1 MKILEYYVDWTTAA
15 DLQILSNLS
24 FISHSIM
31 YDK

>member
-15 DLQILSNLS
+15 DLQILSNFS